1 MIQEVPMPSIRA
13 TRDDVTDR
21 FPMLGFTINTGG
33 DPYFEVVLTTD
44 PSLPREHR
52 TPENFFSTRGV
63 GPLRADRGEAVYL
76 VPPTVLRRFAGQQRL
91 WFGLATFRDASRSQA
106 ELVRI
111 PTSTSPYVSLRSF
124 GGRSS
129 RRIHITPVT
138 RQRNG
143 AARYQEN
150 APEDLV
156 WAGDDARPG
165 SESIALH
172 PATSAPKA
180 EASQPPETR
189 GNGHDP
195 GHALPTPPSAST
207 PPPSTGASLSYDDG
221 FGELPPVAPPSTRR
235 SRPFT
240 DSLND
245 AAQRAKDEGAN
256 QDEVDE
262 FLSRLRTPVA
272 AQGFAGKRRPTV
284 RSLDGRTEI
293 RLPGGTQIEG
303 WRAELLIVALETVL
317 APFGA
322 GFAIP
327 ALRLAAT
334 EAGVSIGLG
343 PAVSGG
349 LLSGGSLGVGIVFA
363 PHNVVGFYGATEL
376 SAGLLAGISAT
387 LQVTVLRGGLESF
400 SGSGYAVGLSGGE
413 EIVAGAAVILDADRR
428 FQGVSAQVGV
438 GIGLSPVEIYTSA
451 QRGYS
456 TAQGLG
462 HLGVARAQS
471 DEIPLDPGNGG
482 QSIGSAALQVGDI
495 ILSTTAA
502 WISKAIRGATSA
514 PVSHAMLYIGDELVV
529 EAIGGG
535 VQVRPLADAVRDA
548 TVAVAFRFPGL
559 TEDQA
564 LRAKD
569 FAGRQ
574 LGHSYDYW
582 GVVRQLPFRLAG
594 QLIRVNLGTSDNDS
608 FFCSELILAAY
619 EAAGIQLTNIRP
631 DRSSP
636 GDLAELRLNHT
647 LDYVGHLKAPAVSS
661 GQSYRPALGR
671 GLRRARPFDNDGT
684 IAFRDR
690 LRSEGLTDE
699 QADQFLAEFGGPSAT
714 AQGFRARGRLGA
726 SPFDERI
733 QIHLPGATTISGWRA
748 RALLVALEAVATG
761 AASSI
766 PGLGA
771 LAPAVGSL
779 IASLPAICDR
789 MNVTIGIGPNVA
801 AFPVAGGSI
810 GAGIVFAPGGVIG
823 LYGSGEVGLGVILG
837 ISAVAQITIVGGGIA
852 NFAGDSVAMV
862 VGGGEGIVG
871 GVAVLFAPDQTFQGV
886 SFQLGVGAGIS
897 PIDVYMSTQHTWT
910 TAQGLGLARTGAA
923 RALEDD
929 GRVPIR
935 LPRARRLSTT
945 ERLALQTALGLAGPL
960 GVLVNAAMATTD
972 AAQVTIGIGPAVEA
986 GLLAGGGLSVGLVL
1000 APGGVI
1006 GVYGSV
1012 ETAAGVLGSIS
1023 ATAQVT
1029 IIRGGIEEFGEA
1041 GYAIGISGG
1050 EELYGGAAALFTQSG
1065 VFHGVSVRLGIGA
1078 GVIPIDIFVAAEQ
1091 RFASPPPSPAPA
1103 TSASPAGLTTTSRR
1117 DRLATSP
1124 QSRPTSARTSR
1135 PVGRPLTEL
1144 GPAGDPA
1151 EEEGYEEE
1159 SAVVSAAQTTTE
1171 CTDDHCPVTPAATAG
1186 TVHFSLAEFQCRDG
1200 TPVPE
1205 RFRGNAQQ
1213 VMENLEVFRSEI
1225 GDKAITIV
1233 SGYRTC
1239 AYNSTL
1245 EGAASRS
1252 RHLCSQ
1258 AADIRV
1264 TDLSPLQVRDIIERL
1279 IGEGRM
1285 HQGGLG
1291 LYDTF
1296 VHYDVRGTRARWD
1309 RRRRAASAS
1318 AARSLGDPGA
1328 IVPDYSQA
1336 ASTAQAIGMFFEWL
1350 QAELKFRI
1358 GVPSTAFFPH
1368 SAICKLRLLGANGD
1382 LIGEGSGFYIGHH
1395 RLLTAGHCLVND
1407 DGSRVHAVEVIP
1419 GMHGNSEP
1427 FGGATVALSA
1437 LKPHPRYNPA
1447 AYDPSFDIGVITAAP
1462 DAPHGEFFEMEEL
1475 RMSPNT
1481 GIITCGYA
1489 AVGVDPRVQHMDVDT
1504 IRELHNGTFTYAAQ
1518 VRQGSSGGP
1527 VFYALDSSHI
1537 RVVGL
1542 NVTTYDAQQNRG
1554 LRLTDELITWIN
1566 SQ

>member
-1 MIQEVPMPSIRA
+1 MPSIRA

-44 PSLPREHR
+44 PSLPRERR

-76 VPPTVLRRFAGQQRL
+76 VPPNILRRFAGQQRL

-106 ELVRI
+106 DLVRI
-111 PTSTSPYVSLRSF
+111 PTSTSPYVSLRAF

-129 RRIHITPVT
+129 RRIHITPVS
-138 RQRNG
+138 RPRNG
-143 AARYQEN
+143 GARYQEK

-165 SESIALH
+165 SESIALN
-172 PATSAPKA
+172 PATTAPKQVA
-180 EASQPPETR
+180 PQPPEAG

-195 GHALPTPPSAST
+195 GDATATPPSAST
-207 PPPSTGASLSYDDG
+207 PPQSARASLAYDDG
-221 FGELPPVAPPSTRR
+221 FGELPPVAPLSPRR
-235 SRPFT
+235 SRPLT
-240 DSLND
+240 DSLNE
-245 AAQRAKDEGAN
+245 AAQHAKDQGAN
-256 QDEVDE
+256 PDEVDE
-262 FLSRLRTPVA
+262 FLSRLRAPAA
-272 AQGFAGKRRPTV
+272 AQGFAGQRRPPA
-284 RSLDGRTEI
+284 RPFDGRTEI

-343 PAVSGG
+343 PTVSGG

-387 LQVTVLRGGLESF
+387 LQVTVVRGGLESF
-400 SGSGYAVGLSGGE
+400 NGSGYAVGLSGGE
-413 EIVAGAAVILDADRR
+413 EIVAGAAVILDADSR

-456 TAQGLG
+456 TA
-462 HLGVARAQS
+462 HSLGV
-471 DEIPLDPGNGG
+471 
-482 QSIGSAALQVGDI
+482 
-495 ILSTTAA
+495 
-502 WISKAIRGATSA
+502 
-514 PVSHAMLYIGDELVV
+514 
-529 EAIGGG
+529 
-535 VQVRPLADAVRDA
+535 
-548 TVAVAFRFPGL
+548 
-559 TEDQA
+559 
-564 LRAKD
+564 
-569 FAGRQ
+569 
-574 LGHSYDYW
+574 
-582 GVVRQLPFRLAG
+582 
-594 QLIRVNLGTSDNDS
+594 
-608 FFCSELILAAY
+608 
-619 EAAGIQLTNIRP
+619 
-631 DRSSP
+631 
-636 GDLAELRLNHT
+636 
-647 LDYVGHLKAPAVSS
+647 
-661 GQSYRPALGR
+661 
-671 GLRRARPFDNDGT
+671 RRTRPFDNDGI

-690 LRSEGLTDE
+690 LSGEGLTDE
-699 QADQFLAEFGGPSAT
+699 QVDQFLAEFGGAGAT
-714 AQGFRARGRLGA
+714 TQEFRARGRLGA

-761 AASSI
+761 AASAI
-766 PGLGA
+766 PGLGV

-789 MNVTIGIGPNVA
+789 LNVTIGIGPNVA

-823 LYGSGEVGLGVILG
+823 LYGSGEVGMGVILG
-837 ISAVAQITIVGGGIA
+837 ISAVAQVTIVGGGIA
-852 NFAGDSVAMV
+852 NFAGDSAAIV

-871 GVAVLFAPDQTFQGV
+871 GVAVLLAPDQTFQGV

-897 PIDVYMSTQHTWT
+897 PIDVYMSMQHTWT
-910 TAQGLGLARTGAA
+910 TTQGLGLARSGAA

-960 GVLVNAAMATTD
+960 GVLVNTAMAATD
-972 AAQVTIGIGPAVEA
+972 AGQVTIGIGPAVEA
-986 GLLAGGGLSVGLVL
+986 GLLAGGGLSVGLIF

-1012 ETAAGVLGSIS
+1012 EAAAGVLGSIS
-1023 ATAQVT
+1023 ATAQIT

-1050 EELYGGAAALFTQSG
+1050 EELYGGAAALFTETG
-1065 VFHGVSVRLGIGA
+1065 VFHGVSFRLGIGG
-1078 GVIPIDIFVAAEQ
+1078 GVIPIDIFVAAER

-1103 TSASPAGLTTTSRR
+1103 TPATPSALTITSRR
-1117 DRLATSP
+1117 DRISP
-1124 QSRPTSARTSR
+1124 SPRSRPASAQPSR
-1135 PVGRPLTEL
+1135 PVGRPLTEI

-1159 SAVVSAAQTTTE
+1159 SAVVSAAQTATE
-1171 CTDDHCPVTPAATAG
+1171 CTDDHCPVAPAATAG

-1213 VMENLEVFRSEI
+1213 VMENLEIFRSEI
-1225 GDKAITIV
+1225 GDKPITLV

-1264 TDLSPLQVRDIIERL
+1264 TDLTPLQVRDIIERL

-1309 RRRRAASAS
+1309 RRRRTASS
-1318 AARSLGDPGA
+1318 GAARSFRDPGD

-1336 ASTAQAIGMFFEWL
+1336 ASTAQAIGLFFEWL
-1350 QAELKFRI
+1350 RQELKFRI
-1358 GVPSTAFFPH
+1358 GVPSTDFFPH
-1368 SAICKLRLLGANGD
+1368 SAICKLRLLDANGD
-1382 LIGEGSGFYIGHH
+1382 LIGEGSGFYIGNH

-1407 DGSRVHAVEVIP
+1407 DGSRVQAVEVIP
-1419 GMHGNSEP
+1419 GMHGNSQP

-1437 LKPHPRYNPA
+1437 LKPHPRYNPS
-1447 AYDPSFDIGVITAAP
+1447 AYDPSFDLGVITAAP

-1554 LRLTDELITWIN
+1554 LRLTDELIAWIN